1 MGISFD
7 ATNQQFHLYNDRI
20 SYIMKV
26 LRDGHLG
33 QLYFGA
39 RLPEDRDYGHFV
51 HTDYYRPTSAYV
63 FDNEYGF
70 SREHLRQEYPSYGTT
85 DFREGA
91 VEIAQPDGS
100 HITDFCYVSHE
111 IVAGKPKLQGLPA
124 TYVEKDA
131 EADTLLVTLRDEK
144 TGVELVLSYTIFRDF
159 DAIARNARF
168 VNRGNETVA
177 LTRAMSLAIDL
188 PDADYD
194 FVQFSGWW
202 GRERQKNA
210 THLRPGIQ
218 SIGSLRG
225 QSGHVHN
232 PFFILKRP
240 QADEQQGGAIGFS
253 LVYSGNFLAQAEV
266 DTFDVTRVT
275 MGIHPQEF
283 CWQLAPED
291 SFQTPEAVMVWSDHG
306 LNGMSQNYHKL
317 YRTRLARGVWRDK
330 VRPILINNWEA
341 TYFDFD
347 EEKLVRIAKTAY
359 DVGVELFVLDDG
371 WFSTR
376 CGETSGLGDWW
387 PNTDRLPNGI
397 TGLAARINGLGMK
410 FGLWVELEMVNKD
423 SELYRAHPDWILH
436 TEGRHASHGRKQ
448 YVLDFSRPEVV
459 DYIHD
464 SIYKVLS
471 TAKVDY
477 IKWDM
482 NRSIT
487 ECGSSGWGP
496 EHQGEIFHRYIL
508 GVYSLYERLT
518 SEFPNILFESCA
530 SGGGRFDPGMFYYAP
545 QCWTSDDSDGGERLR
560 IQYGTSYA
568 YPVSFM
574 GSHVSIAP
582 NHQIFRN
589 TSLKLRGDVAYFGTF
604 GYELDLGK
612 LSAEELD
619 EVREQIQFMKKYR
632 KLIQQGTFYRLKDPF
647 TGNAAAWMVVSD
659 DRRQAIVGYY
669 KMLAHPCTPYTWMKL
684 AGLDEAADYTVRI
697 DDREEMGQF
706 TGAELMRAGLDTTD
720 FSAGEQSHEEGRHCT
735 DFWSRLFVV
744 EAK

>member
-1 MGISFD
+1 
-7 ATNQQFHLYNDRI
+7 
-20 SYIMKV
+20 
-26 LRDGHLG
+26 
-33 QLYFGA
+33 
-39 RLPEDRDYGHFV
+39 
-51 HTDYYRPTSAYV
+51 
-63 FDNEYGF
+63 
-70 SREHLRQEYPSYGTT
+70 
-85 DFREGA
+85 
-91 VEIAQPDGS
+91 
-100 HITDFCYVSHE
+100 
-111 IVAGKPKLQGLPA
+111 
-124 TYVEKDA
+124 
-131 EADTLLVTLRDEK
+131 
-144 TGVELVLSYTIFRDF
+144 
-159 DAIARNARF
+159 
-168 VNRGNETVA
+168 
-177 LTRAMSLAIDL
+177 
-188 PDADYD
+188 
-194 FVQFSGWW
+194 
-202 GRERQKNA
+202 
-210 THLRPGIQ
+210 
-218 SIGSLRG
+218 
-225 QSGHVHN
+225 
-232 PFFILKRP
+232 
-240 QADEQQGGAIGFS
+240 
-253 LVYSGNFLAQAEV
+253 
-266 DTFDVTRVT
+266 
-275 MGIHPQEF
+275 
-283 CWQLAPED
+283 
-291 SFQTPEAVMVWSDHG
+291 
-306 LNGMSQNYHKL
+306 
-317 YRTRLARGVWRDK
+317 
-330 VRPILINNWEA
+330 
-341 TYFDFD
+341 
-347 EEKLVRIAKTAY
+347 
-359 DVGVELFVLDDG
+359 
-371 WFSTR
+371 
-376 CGETSGLGDWW
+376 
-387 PNTDRLPNGI
+387 
-397 TGLAARINGLGMK
+397 MK

-574 GSHVSIAP
+574 GSHVSITP

-612 LSAEELD
+612 LSAKELD
-619 EVREQIQFMKKYR
+619 EVREQIRFMKKYR

>member
-1 MGISFD
+1 ME
-7 ATNQQFHLYNDRI
+7 HL
-20 SYIMKV
+20 
-26 LRDGHLG
+26 H
-33 QLYFGA
+33 FGA
-39 RLPEDRDYGHFV
+39 RVSASDADALAVQPGCGWGDSTLYREGSNANCLDIFPLEWSGCGRGDY
-51 HTDYYRPTSAYV
+51 
-63 FDNEYGF
+63 
-70 SREHLRQEYPSYGTT
+70 RESPLELLQNGTPIST
-85 DFREGA
+85 DFRYTGCEALKTPLPSVLPASRGQTVLAVYLEDKAAKLRLTLLYGVLPTVFTRRAILENFSDTPVSIQKFMSTCTDIPGDWTMHTFSGGWIAEMQHAKTPVTMARSCLESTTGA
-91 VEIAQPDGS
+91 SSSRANPGFLLAAPDATETSGTVCGFNLLYSGS
-100 HITDFCYVSHE
+100 HYLS
-111 IVAGKPKLQGLPA
+111 AQKSLQGL
-124 TYVEKDA
+124 
-131 EADTLLVTLRDEK
+131 
-144 TGVELVLSYTIFRDF
+144 
-159 DAIARNARF
+159 
-168 VNRGNETVA
+168 
-177 LTRAMSLAIDL
+177 
-188 PDADYD
+188 
-194 FVQFSGWW
+194 
-202 GRERQKNA
+202 
-210 THLRPGIQ
+210 
-218 SIGSLRG
+218 
-225 QSGHVHN
+225 
-232 PFFILKRP
+232 
-240 QADEQQGGAIGFS
+240 
-253 LVYSGNFLAQAEV
+253 
-266 DTFDVTRVT
+266 TRV
-275 MGIHPQEF
+275 MHGISPANFNWE
-283 CWQLAPED
+283 LAPGER
-291 SFQTPEAVMVWSDHG
+291 FETPEAVMVWSDHG

-347 EEKLVRIAKTAY
+347 EEKLVRIAKTAH

-397 TGLAARINGLGMK
+397 TGLAERINGLGMK

-487 ECGSSGWGP
+487 ECGSAGWGP

-518 SEFPNILFESCA
+518 HEFPNILFESCA

-574 GSHVSIAP
+574 GAHVSIAP
-582 NHQIFRN
+582 NHQVFRE

-612 LSAEELD
+612 LSAKELD
-619 EVREQIQFMKKYR
+619 EVREQICFMKKYR

-647 TGNAAAWMVVSD
+647 TGNVAAWMVVSD

-684 AGLDEAADYTVRI
+684 AGLDETADYKVRI
-697 DDREEMGQF
+697 DDHEEMGVF

-720 FSAGEQSHEEGRHCT
+720 FSAGEQSHEEGKHCT
-735 DFWSRLFVV
+735 DFWSRLFVL
-744 EAK
+744 EAE

>member
-124 TYVEKDA
+124 TYVEEDE

-240 QADEQQGGAIGFS
+240 QADEQQGEAIGFS

-347 EEKLVRIAKTAY
+347 EEKLVRIAKTAH

-397 TGLAARINGLGMK
+397 TGLAERINGLGMK

-436 TEGRHASHGRKQ
+436 TEGRLRMAASSTCSTSRVRK
-448 YVLDFSRPEVV
+448 S
-459 DYIHD
+459 
-464 SIYKVLS
+464 S
-471 TAKVDY
+471 TTFTTPST
-477 IKWDM
+477 
-482 NRSIT
+482 RS
-487 ECGSSGWGP
+487 
-496 EHQGEIFHRYIL
+496 
-508 GVYSLYERLT
+508 
-518 SEFPNILFESCA
+518 
-530 SGGGRFDPGMFYYAP
+530 
-545 QCWTSDDSDGGERLR
+545 
-560 IQYGTSYA
+560 
-568 YPVSFM
+568 
-574 GSHVSIAP
+574 
-582 NHQIFRN
+582 
-589 TSLKLRGDVAYFGTF
+589 
-604 GYELDLGK
+604 
-612 LSAEELD
+612 
-619 EVREQIQFMKKYR
+619 
-632 KLIQQGTFYRLKDPF
+632 
-647 TGNAAAWMVVSD
+647 
-659 DRRQAIVGYY
+659 
-669 KMLAHPCTPYTWMKL
+669 
-684 AGLDEAADYTVRI
+684 
-697 DDREEMGQF
+697 
-706 TGAELMRAGLDTTD
+706 
-720 FSAGEQSHEEGRHCT
+720 
-735 DFWSRLFVV
+735 
-744 EAK
+744 

>member
-1 MGISFD
+1 MGISFAA
-7 ATNQQFHLYNDRI
+7 ATQQFHLYNDRI
-20 SYIMKV
+20 SYVMKV

-51 HTDYYRPTSAYV
+51 HTDYYRPTTAYV

-91 VEIAQPDGS
+91 VELAQPDGS

-111 IVAGKPKLQGLPA
+111 VVAGKPKLPGLPA
-124 TYVEKDA
+124 TYVEADD
-131 EADTLLVTLRDEK
+131 EADTLLVRLRDEK

-159 DAIARNARF
+159 DAIARNAYF
-168 VNRGNETVA
+168 INKGSETVA

-202 GRERQKNA
+202 GRERQKSV

-240 QADEQQGGAIGFS
+240 QADEQQGEAIGFS

-283 CWQLAPED
+283 CWQLAPSD

-306 LNGMSQNYHKL
+306 LNGMSQNFHKL

-347 EEKLVRIAKTAY
+347 EEKLVRIAKTAH

-397 TGLAARINGLGMK
+397 TGLAERINALGMK

-471 TAKVDY
+471 TAKIDY

-487 ECGSSGWGP
+487 ECGSAGWGRN
-496 EHQGEIFHRYIL
+496 IRAR
-508 GVYSLYERLT
+508 SSTAT
-518 SEFPNILFESCA
+518 SSA
-530 SGGGRFDPGMFYYAP
+530 STAS
-545 QCWTSDDSDGGERLR
+545 TS
-560 IQYGTSYA
+560 A
-568 YPVSFM
+568 
-574 GSHVSIAP
+574 
-582 NHQIFRN
+582 
-589 TSLKLRGDVAYFGTF
+589 
-604 GYELDLGK
+604 
-612 LSAEELD
+612 
-619 EVREQIQFMKKYR
+619 
-632 KLIQQGTFYRLKDPF
+632 
-647 TGNAAAWMVVSD
+647 
-659 DRRQAIVGYY
+659 
-669 KMLAHPCTPYTWMKL
+669 
-684 AGLDEAADYTVRI
+684 
-697 DDREEMGQF
+697 
-706 TGAELMRAGLDTTD
+706 
-720 FSAGEQSHEEGRHCT
+720 
-735 DFWSRLFVV
+735 
-744 EAK
+744 

>member
-347 EEKLVRIAKTAY
+347 EEKLVRIAKTAH

-410 FGLWVELEMVNKD
+410 FGLWVELEMVNKY

-471 TAKVDY
+471 TAKADY

-545 QCWTSDDSDGGERLR
+545 QCWTSDDSDGG
-560 IQYGTSYA
+560 
-568 YPVSFM
+568 
-574 GSHVSIAP
+574 
-582 NHQIFRN
+582 
-589 TSLKLRGDVAYFGTF
+589 
-604 GYELDLGK
+604 
-612 LSAEELD
+612 
-619 EVREQIQFMKKYR
+619 
-632 KLIQQGTFYRLKDPF
+632 
-647 TGNAAAWMVVSD
+647 
-659 DRRQAIVGYY
+659 
-669 KMLAHPCTPYTWMKL
+669 
-684 AGLDEAADYTVRI
+684 
-697 DDREEMGQF
+697 
-706 TGAELMRAGLDTTD
+706 
-720 FSAGEQSHEEGRHCT
+720 
-735 DFWSRLFVV
+735 
-744 EAK
+744 

>member
-1 MGISFD
+1 MCSSD
-7 ATNQQFHLYNDRI
+7 L
-20 SYIMKV
+20 
-26 LRDGHLG
+26 
-33 QLYFGA
+33 
-39 RLPEDRDYGHFV
+39 
-51 HTDYYRPTSAYV
+51 
-63 FDNEYGF
+63 
-70 SREHLRQEYPSYGTT
+70 EYPSYGTT

-124 TYVEKDA
+124 TYVEEDE

-159 DAIARNARF
+159 DAIARNAYF
-168 VNRGNETVA
+168 VNKGSETVA

-202 GRERQKNA
+202 GRERRKSV

-240 QADEQQGGAIGFS
+240 QADEQQGEAIGFS

-283 CWQLAPED
+283 RWQLAPSD

-306 LNGMSQNYHKL
+306 LNGMSQNFHKL

-330 VRPILINNWEA
+330 VRPILINNWET

-347 EEKLVRIAKTAY
+347 EEKLVRIAKTAH

-397 TGLAARINGLGMK
+397 TGLA
-410 FGLWVELEMVNKD
+410 V
-423 SELYRAHPDWILH
+423 
-436 TEGRHASHGRKQ
+436 
-448 YVLDFSRPEVV
+448 
-459 DYIHD
+459 
-464 SIYKVLS
+464 
-471 TAKVDY
+471 
-477 IKWDM
+477 
-482 NRSIT
+482 
-487 ECGSSGWGP
+487 
-496 EHQGEIFHRYIL
+496 
-508 GVYSLYERLT
+508 
-518 SEFPNILFESCA
+518 
-530 SGGGRFDPGMFYYAP
+530 
-545 QCWTSDDSDGGERLR
+545 
-560 IQYGTSYA
+560 
-568 YPVSFM
+568 
-574 GSHVSIAP
+574 
-582 NHQIFRN
+582 
-589 TSLKLRGDVAYFGTF
+589 
-604 GYELDLGK
+604 
-612 LSAEELD
+612 
-619 EVREQIQFMKKYR
+619 
-632 KLIQQGTFYRLKDPF
+632 
-647 TGNAAAWMVVSD
+647 
-659 DRRQAIVGYY
+659 
-669 KMLAHPCTPYTWMKL
+669 
-684 AGLDEAADYTVRI
+684 
-697 DDREEMGQF
+697 
-706 TGAELMRAGLDTTD
+706 
-720 FSAGEQSHEEGRHCT
+720 
-735 DFWSRLFVV
+735 
-744 EAK
+744 